1 MSLQRRGDQRA
12 PVKWFYSLGGQ
23 IVLEEEE
30 NENGDKNREIES
42 FLSLKCSNIV
52 IPQSNPEVSIFIS

>member
-30 NENGDKNREIES
+30 DENGDKKQRDRIFS
-42 FLSLKCSNIV
+42 IS
-52 IPQSNPEVSIFIS
+52 EVL